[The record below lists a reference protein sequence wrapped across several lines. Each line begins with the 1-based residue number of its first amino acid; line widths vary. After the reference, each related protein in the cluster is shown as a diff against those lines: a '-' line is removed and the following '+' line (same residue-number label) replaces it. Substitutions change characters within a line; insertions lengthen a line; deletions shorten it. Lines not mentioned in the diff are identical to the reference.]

1 MNRNEEFMYD
11 IFEDASSDFGLEDII
26 SSVAISESFF
36 DNMANKIKSKIS
48 DAKNESKLSLAYSVA
63 KDSERVLNNK
73 METQQGEQTLKH
85 VKEKNDR
92 LLSKINI
99 LKKSG
104 RTDKNTEDSLL
115 KEANYIWNSVERI
128 AVESED
134 DSDQLS
140 NDEYTENLKESVDDD
155 TLLETYND
163 FIINFNPDTDDT
175 GFYEV
180 CLEACSDFYEE
191 SDDDYFLEAGNRES
205 RLLVDTLR
213 KRLKQ
218 MKKQIKIYKKTG
230 NYKEIKKISEEALK
244 MIGECRKEVNNP
256 IDSSVWDT
264 VKGILY
270 ENWREII
277 WILIGMLTLG
287 AGFAVAKVSGITAI
301 ISQIATI
308 FKDFSKGNL
317 RAISFNE
324 YKTKLNVILQLL
336 ENGFKDQI
344 AICDQMMKS
353 GYSKES
359 SDDYFLESKRKSLS
373 DKQAQMDR
381 IRDKLV
387 KIGEDKEEMF
397 YKRWDYLDSQLHSG
411 NINADTHIRE
421 TNKLI
426 KKDEDIV
433 DYINRK
439 YDKLDQYEIEL
450 NKAQSQ
456 KTKMINTA
464 AIIAGI
470 AATAIGLAKIAK
482 KISNKDLE
490 KNLTDTANEV
500 KQIMN
505 ENKKLEAAYV
515 SEINPS
521 KKEKI
526 KNQYNANLKKIS
538 TLSKKIK
545 AISKK
550 MTAKNK

>member
-36 DNMANKIKSKIS
+36 DNMANKIKSKVS

-140 NDEYTENLKESVDDD
+140 NDD

-163 FIINFNPDTDDT
+163 FIINFNPDTDDA

-218 MKKQIKIYKKTG
+218 MKKQLSCRTG
-230 NYKEIKKISEEALK
+230 S
-244 MIGECRKEVNNP
+244 
-256 IDSSVWDT
+256 
-264 VKGILY
+264 
-270 ENWREII
+270 
-277 WILIGMLTLG
+277 
-287 AGFAVAKVSGITAI
+287 
-301 ISQIATI
+301 
-308 FKDFSKGNL
+308 
-317 RAISFNE
+317 
-324 YKTKLNVILQLL
+324 
-336 ENGFKDQI
+336 
-344 AICDQMMKS
+344 
-353 GYSKES
+353 
-359 SDDYFLESKRKSLS
+359 
-373 DKQAQMDR
+373 
-381 IRDKLV
+381 
-387 KIGEDKEEMF
+387 
-397 YKRWDYLDSQLHSG
+397 
-411 NINADTHIRE
+411 
-421 TNKLI
+421 
-426 KKDEDIV
+426 
-433 DYINRK
+433 
-439 YDKLDQYEIEL
+439 
-450 NKAQSQ
+450 
-456 KTKMINTA
+456 
-464 AIIAGI
+464 
-470 AATAIGLAKIAK
+470 
-482 KISNKDLE
+482 
-490 KNLTDTANEV
+490 
-500 KQIMN
+500 
-505 ENKKLEAAYV
+505 
-515 SEINPS
+515 
-521 KKEKI
+521 
-526 KNQYNANLKKIS
+526 IS
-538 TLSKKIK
+538 TIEYPPNCD
-545 AISKK
+545 
-550 MTAKNK
+550 NKQSTDQTNHFPI